1 MSPGRLEVT
10 LDDEPGTGP
19 MPGTHPH
26 LWERVFRLL
35 KLLAPPLALAA
46 LVAALV
52 GGTRGLGSLPRFSWG
67 YVALAV
73 VALLCVHVLNG
84 LRWYL
89 LARRLRLPLGP
100 VRAIAYQIEGQFFAF
115 LAPGGLGGDVSR
127 AGRLTRLSGDV
138 DSTVATVLVSRLMAL
153 AATAVTAF
161 AAIVTGVA
169 DTEQLGAAPAAS
181 IGIAALL
188 GLTSVW
194 WLPTVTARV
203 PGSWARR
210 LTGALRSFKAPEL
223 IGGGILTAAAQVIG
237 VLLYYLI
244 IRSFGLSLAVVP
256 VLAVTVMSS
265 IASLAPTVGNGAGV
279 REAGMYATLLAFGVP
294 SAVAAGVGVENLL
307 VQVAVSLLGGLV
319 SVLDRTPRG
328 SEASA
333 PGTGREETQ

>member
-1 MSPGRLEVT
+1 MTR
-10 LDDEPGTGP
+10 DDEPGTGP
-19 MPGTHPH
+19 MLDTSPH
-26 LWERVFRLL
+26 LLQRVLGLL
-35 KLLAPPLALAA
+35 RVSAPALALAA
-46 LVAALV
+46 LAAAFV
-52 GGTRGLGSLPRFSWG
+52 GGSRGLGTLPRLTYG
-67 YVALAV
+67 YAGAAVA
-73 VALLCVHVLNG
+73 ALLCVHVLNG

-100 VRAIAYQIEGQFFAF
+100 ARAVAYQIEGQFFAF

-127 AGRLTRLSGDV
+127 ASRLTRLSGDM

-169 DTEQLGAAPAAS
+169 DTEQLGPASVAF
-181 IGIAALL
+181 IGVAALL

-194 WLPTVTARV
+194 WLPSVTARI

-210 LTGALRSFKAPEL
+210 LTGALRSFEAPEL

-244 IRSFGLSLAVVP
+244 IRSFGLSLGLVP
-256 VLAVTVMSS
+256 ILAVTVMSS
-265 IASLAPTVGNGAGV
+265 LASLAPTLGNGAGV

-294 SAVAAGVGVENLL
+294 SAIAAGVGVENLL
-307 VQVAVSLLGGLV
+307 IQVAVSLLGGLV
-319 SVLDRTPRG
+319 SVLDRTPQG
-328 SEASA
+328 GEASA
-333 PGTGREETQ
+333 PGASREETQ